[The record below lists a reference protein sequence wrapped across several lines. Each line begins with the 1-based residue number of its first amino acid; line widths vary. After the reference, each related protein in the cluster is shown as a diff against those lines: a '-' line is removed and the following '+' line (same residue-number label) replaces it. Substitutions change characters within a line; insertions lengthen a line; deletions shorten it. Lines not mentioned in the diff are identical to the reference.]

1 MLFVYGNYGFIV
13 LIILALW
20 NLLIS
25 SSNFQSQL
33 LFSNFD
39 SSNEMT
45 KLTEK
50 CWIRTDGQRTSR
62 CVRVRFR
69 RYLLAS
75 GNPFN
80 SKNDFLH
87 FFSYKLSVYLIASKI
102 VFHTIKKCFFLF
114 CGLQIL
120 LFIYKQYLFEVYLFE
135 KISNGFIFLNVFLVI
150 NYFDSDSII

>member
-62 CVRVRFR
+62 CVRVRFI

-75 GNPFN
+75 GIHSIQKRLFA
-80 SKNDFLH
+80 
-87 FFSYKLSVYLIASKI
+87 FFIYKLSVYLIESKI
-102 VFHTIKKCFFLF
+102 VFHTIKKRFFLF
-114 CGLQIL
+114 CDLQTF
-120 LFIYKQYLFEVYLFE
+120 LFICKQYLFEVYLCVLWVNIEWFH
-135 KISNGFIFLNVFLVI
+135 IPQCFV
-150 NYFDSDSII
+150 